1 MKRKDLG
8 KYADL
13 RNGGNLPKND
23 TQLVTPIFVICWIIG
38 VVSILFSAGVFQ

>member
-1 MKRKDLG
+1 MKRNDLG

-13 RNGGNLPKND
+13 RNGGNLPKD
-23 TQLVTPIFVICWIIG
+23 TQLVTPVFVICWIIG